1 MHAFARIRY
10 KPLIDVDP
18 MVQVAWIRIY
28 YNLIV
33 PRHILLE
40 LAARQCDRS
49 TQEARNKT
57 SRCATWLHG
66 CPPHHIIHNSTL
78 TEKREKS
85 PKTISCPN
93 FVPTKLCRALT
104 RVLVL

>member
-1 MHAFARIRY
+1 
-10 KPLIDVDP
+10 
-18 MVQVAWIRIY
+18 MVQVAGIRIY

-40 LAARQCDRS
+40 PVARQCDRS

-57 SRCATWLHG
+57 SKCATWLHG
-66 CPPHHIIHNSTL
+66 CPPNHIIRNSTL

-85 PKTISCPN
+85 PETISCPN
-93 FVPTKLCRALT
+93 LVPTKLCHART
-104 RVLVL
+104 GVLVQLCIVVVV

>member
-1 MHAFARIRY
+1 MHAFARIGY
-10 KPLIDVDP
+10 KLLIDVDP
-18 MVQVAWIRIY
+18 MIQVAGIRIY

-40 LAARQCDRS
+40 PATRQCDRS

-66 CPPHHIIHNSTL
+66 CPPHHIIRNTL

-93 FVPTKLCRALT
+93 FVPTKLCRART
-104 RVLVL
+104 GVLV